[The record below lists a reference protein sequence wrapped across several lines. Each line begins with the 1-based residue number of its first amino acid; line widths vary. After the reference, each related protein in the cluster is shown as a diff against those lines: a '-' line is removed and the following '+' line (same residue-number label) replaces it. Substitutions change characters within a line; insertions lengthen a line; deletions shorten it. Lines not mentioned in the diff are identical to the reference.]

1 MNGRWSNAACM
12 GYAAKAMSVA
22 GVDERVIEK
31 VIAAMTWVFDDLS
44 VQDAENFLTGWMW
57 KGVGTHDQRKKAGA
71 DTIPNRSGN

>member
-12 GYAAKAMSVA
+12 GYAAKAMYAA

-44 VQDAENFLTGWMW
+44 VQDAEEFLMGWMW
-57 KGVGTHDQRKKAGA
+57 RGVRIYDQREKAGA
-71 DTIPNRSGN
+71 DTIPNQSGN